1 MEPPAAHNM
10 ATGSV
15 RHGAISM
22 LFVLLVMVMV
32 NIAYYY
38 RVSSASSALLTTNRS
53 APAGIFAPVRPPCRC
68 DNVLWSV
75 RRVGLILI
83 SFAGGYPLRGEETM
97 YRGANR
103 CYVKEEQ
110 ADSQGVTGRQD
121 I

>member
-1 MEPPAAHNM
+1 
-10 ATGSV
+10 
-15 RHGAISM
+15 
-22 LFVLLVMVMV
+22 MV

-110 ADSQGVTGRQD
+110 ADSKGATGRQD
-121 I
+121 MSDMYVSVFWYAF